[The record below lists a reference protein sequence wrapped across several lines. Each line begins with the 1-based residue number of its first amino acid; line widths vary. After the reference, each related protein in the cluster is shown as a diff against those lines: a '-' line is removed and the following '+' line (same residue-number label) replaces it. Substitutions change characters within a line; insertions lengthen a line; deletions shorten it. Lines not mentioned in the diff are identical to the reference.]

1 MAIVKDTSL
10 RVLGDVVRA
19 GRTTAKR
26 MGYVVDT
33 GKYGKGYGWLWSES
47 QRGAFVGIHGDF
59 LAYSEKDKLWHE
71 IPTLMVWGGFQLY
84 SMADD
89 RPLEDAMHRLPAL
102 AKQLEEDGGLLAET
116 EEGPL
121 YNLASVQADYE
132 TLIAFPG
139 FHEAMMKLGISD
151 KVDEAINEQD
161 YIKQVANARYKLMPP
176 ATVNAQVWLAAR
188 HGIVNGGL
196 VARYRL
202 DYRKRL
208 ENFVTQCIYANTEG
222 RELDAEFKPRGHS
235 VWMNIKTEDA
245 RQELRD
251 LVAQCVK
258 AASMEWR
265 VAVGDAHDLY
275 VFAHPAKKPIAQVK
289 DGWVAGWLPGCWV
302 RASTYGAGFALS
314 EKAEK
319 CRAFGLLHP
328 LASATDSFCLSLL
341 GAAKVKVV
349 EVECAGR
356 KVRALVGALDVEPE
370 RFDELSR
377 AEKKTASAAFAHAGV
392 KASLVARLVEAL

>member
-1 MAIVKDTSL
+1 MALITNTGL

-19 GRTTAKR
+19 GRTTPKR
-26 MGYVVDT
+26 MGYIVDA

-47 QRGAFVGIHGDF
+47 WRGAFVGMRGDF
-59 LAYSEKDKLWHE
+59 LAYSEKDRLWHE
-71 IPTLMVWGGFQLY
+71 IPTSMIWGGFQLY

-121 YNLASVQADYE
+121 YNRASVQADYK

-151 KVDEAINEQD
+151 KVDAARNEQD

-176 ATVNAQVWLAAR
+176 VTVNAQVWLAAR

-196 VARYRL
+196 VARYRF

-208 ENFVTQCIYANTEG
+208 ENFVTQCLYVDTEG
-222 RELDAEFKPRGHS
+222 RELDAEFKPRGHR
-235 VWMNIKTEDA
+235 VWINIKTEDA

-258 AASMEWR
+258 AASTEWR

-275 VFAHPAKKPIAQVK
+275 VFTHPAKKPIDQVK

-302 RASTYGAGFALS
+302 RASTYRAGFALS

-319 CRAFGLLHP
+319 RQAFGLLHP

-341 GAAKVKVV
+341 GRAKVKVV

-356 KVRALVGALDVEPE
+356 KVRALVGTLDVEPE
-370 RFDELSR
+370 RFDELSL
-377 AEKKTASAAFAHAGV
+377 AEKQTARERFAAAGV
-392 KASLVARLVEAL
+392 ADATVARLVEAL